1 VLAPATR
8 RPVLVHSTSPPPAAT
23 RARVAG
29 GAEEPLLARHI
40 RSSKRRRQDAY
51 ATSRRRRTHTR
62 SRRLSLRLRDRLC
75 SPSRTPRCRSSS
87 RGEGRPGGLSV
98 VCSRPSFMPRT
109 QLVDHRAAAIIR
121 STRLLQPWHCA
132 SALGGGAED
141 RPARKQSCGER
152 RTAWS
157 ARPRRRH
164 WNCRVAV
171 RPGRKAIVAI
181 RAEKSRSPRSKAA
194 AGAACA

>member
-8 RPVLVHSTSPPPAAT
+8 RPVLVHSTSPPPAAP

-62 SRRLSLRLRDRLC
+62 SRRLSLRLRERLC

-87 RGEGRPGGLSV
+87 RGEARPGELSV
-98 VCSRPSFMPRT
+98 VCSRPPFMPST

-132 SALGGGAED
+132 SAARAGARAE
-141 RPARKQSCGER
+141 AIALS
-152 RTAWS
+152 
-157 ARPRRRH
+157 
-164 WNCRVAV
+164 
-171 RPGRKAIVAI
+171 PGRWRPFGAVNA
-181 RAEKSRSPRSKAA
+181 RRLRFPVTLSVYAA
-194 AGAACA
+194 VTSSGTFFSGSW